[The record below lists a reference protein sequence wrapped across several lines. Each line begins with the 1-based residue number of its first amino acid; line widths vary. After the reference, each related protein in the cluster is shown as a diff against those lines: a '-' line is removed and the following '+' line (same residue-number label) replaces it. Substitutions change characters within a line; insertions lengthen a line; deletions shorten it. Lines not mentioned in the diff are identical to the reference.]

1 VAPHNH
7 TTMEPAP
14 TFGPRLR
21 QERERRH
28 ISLTSIAENTKISR
42 ALLEALE
49 RDDVSRWPTG
59 IFRRSFVRSY
69 AQAIGLDP
77 DEVVR
82 EFLERFPDPSAAN
95 AEAAEG
101 QPQART
107 PAGRASL
114 QPRDDRVEIVL
125 RFSLPRS
132 WATFLARLTSLAIPG
147 RQNT

>member
-1 VAPHNH
+1 VAPCSH

-42 ALLEALE
+42 SLLEALE
-49 RDDVSRWPTG
+49 RDDVSRWPSG

-69 AQAIGLDP
+69 AQAIGLDA
-77 DEVVR
+77 DEIVR
-82 EFLERFPDPSAAN
+82 EFLERFPDPSAVST
-95 AEAAEG
+95 EAVE
-101 QPQART
+101 RT
-107 PAGRASL
+107 AAATPTLTRTTSS
-114 QPRDDRVEIVL
+114 DRVEIVL
-125 RFSLPRS
+125 RVSLPRS

-147 RQNT
+147 R